1 MERERFP
8 RRSRRPGAVFLTLAA
23 LPACS
28 AEPERS
34 DNVIVVA
41 APSPIA
47 SQSATTVTSAP
58 AVAPSLP
65 GATVTDR
72 PPLSQMKPH
81 KAFIDPPLP
90 PELRDDGGLKPLPPN
105 PRK

>member
-1 MERERFP
+1 MKRERFP
-8 RRSRRPGAVFLTLAA
+8 RRSRRPGVVFLILAA
-23 LPACS
+23 LSACS

-47 SQSATTVTSAP
+47 AQPVASTP
-58 AVAPSLP
+58 AVAPPLP
-65 GATVTDR
+65 GATPTDR